1 MVGCARIDFYRHAQR
16 PTKSLENGFNLVVRI
31 LAADVVDVQRDHRV
45 IHKALKKFMEQIDV
59 KVAYG
64 TLDELHVVIEAR
76 TTGKIQHH
84 PGKRLI
90 KRNIRVAVATDAGLV
105 ERLIQR
111 LTKRDADVL
120 NRVMG
125 IDVQIA
131 GRPDRQ
137 VNQPVARN
145 LIEHVIKKRQAGL
158 NVQLP

>member
-1 MVGCARIDFYRHAQR
+1 MVGCARIDFHRHAQR
-16 PTKSLENGFNLVVRI
+16 PPKSLENSFNLVVRI

-84 PGKRLI
+84 PGERLI
-90 KRNIRVAVATDAGLV
+90 KRNIRVAVAPDAGLV

-111 LTKRDADVL
+111 LTQRDANVL

-131 GRPDRQ
+131 SRPDRQ

-145 LIEHVIKKRQAGL
+145 LIEHVIKKRQTGL
-158 NVQLP
+158 NVQLT

>member
-1 MVGCARIDFYRHAQR
+1 MVGCARIDFHRHAQR
-16 PTKSLENGFNLVVRI
+16 PPKSLENGFNLVVRI
-31 LAADVVDVQRDHRV
+31 LAADVVDVHRDHRV

-111 LTKRDADVL
+111 LTQRDANVL

-131 GRPDRQ
+131 SRPDRQ

-145 LIEHVIKKRQAGL
+145 LIEHVIKKRQTGL
-158 NVQLP
+158 NVQLT